1 MTTAT
6 REGIV
11 ATYDGTKES
20 GLNGGI
26 VDDGR
31 GADGNPL
38 ESRTVVG
45 ARARARFDFWEN
57 YEHRPGA
64 TVGDA
69 AAPPARVTPHGHAK
83 EKERFVTSAERRAR
97 DEKAKTAA
105 SGASGAARVMSPR
118 RNRAG
123 SAETRR
129 GLELAKRRAEARH
142 SRGSAGR
149 PRPVREATTRGR
161 DRPARDIRAGRPRR
175 TPRVPVARVPVT
187 RVPVPPE
194 RSVRPPTGPR
204 RAPRTN
210 PRCTRESPRVS
221 PRTISRHRRRWGS
234 EPRRGCP
241 LAANDADRPCPP
253 AACTAP
259 ARGYPRYNSASPGRP
274 PRDWRAATRKRAAAG
289 RRAAA
294 KSRRRREDIPRRER
308 SRRTRRRRIRRRDC
322 RRCSCFAKDT
332 RARRARRRRP
342 TRTATR
348 ESRNMKTR

>member
-1 MTTAT
+1 M
-6 REGIV
+6 
-11 ATYDGTKES
+11 
-20 GLNGGI
+20 
-26 VDDGR
+26 
-31 GADGNPL
+31 
-38 ESRTVVG
+38 
-45 ARARARFDFWEN
+45 
-57 YEHRPGA
+57 
-64 TVGDA
+64 
-69 AAPPARVTPHGHAK
+69 
-83 EKERFVTSAERRAR
+83 TSAERRAR

-142 SRGSAGR
+142 SRGSAGSR
-149 PRPVREATTRGR
+149 PSSQGSDDAGTGSSGAGHSRGSS
-161 DRPARDIRAGRPRR
+161 AR

-241 LAANDADRPCPP
+241 LAANAADRPCPP
-253 AACTAP
+253 AAAP
-259 ARGYPRYNSASPGRP
+259 LRRGVTL
-274 PRDWRAATRKRAAAG
+274 ATTRRLRVA
-289 RRAAA
+289 RRAIGE
-294 KSRRRREDIPRRER
+294 RRQEGGPRREGER
-308 SRRTRRRRIRRRDC
+308 RQKVDDDEKISHRRERLRRTRRRRIRRRDC

-332 RARRARRRRP
+332 RATSPPETTNANGYARIKKHEDAVSPVAYVVAR
-342 TRTATR
+342 
-348 ESRNMKTR
+348 K